1 MNTVQP
7 YANQS
12 AESSEE
18 NGGYSAAEAMTAMSS
33 HGYRLTSPRRAIIM
47 AALGQERP
55 FTAEQLVA
63 ATVDAAGDSG
73 RSTVYRTLEILASLG
88 ILSRIL
94 DAGGRP
100 VYVTGAPNHRHHLL
114 CSGCG
119 VTVPFSDC
127 PVSDLAV
134 TLARDNDFE
143 IHGHLL
149 EIFGTCGN
157 CRSIS
162 P

>member
-1 MNTVQP
+1 MTIAHLCEVQI
-7 YANQS
+7 
-12 AESSEE
+12 AESGGK
-18 NGGYSAAEAMTAMSS
+18 NGGYSPAEAMSAMST
-33 HGYRLTSPRRAIIM
+33 HGYRLTSPRRAIIA
-47 AALGQERP
+47 AALGQDRP

-63 ATVDAAGDSG
+63 ATVDSAGDSG

-94 DAGGRP
+94 DASGRP

-114 CSGCG
+114 CSECG

-127 PVSDLAV
+127 PVSELAV
-134 TLARDNDFE
+134 TLARENDFE

-157 CRSIS
+157 CRSS
-162 P
+162 AE

>member
-1 MNTVQP
+1 MTTVHS
-7 YANQS
+7 YANQTS
-12 AESSEE
+12 ESTEK
-18 NGGYSAAEAMTAMSS
+18 NGAYSPAEAMTAMST
-33 HGYRLTSPRRAIIM
+33 HGYRLTSPRRAIIA

-63 ATVDAAGDSG
+63 ATVDATGDSG

-94 DAGGRP
+94 DASGRP

-114 CSGCG
+114 CSECG

-134 TLARDNDFE
+134 TLAQENDFE

-157 CRSIS
+157 CRSTV